1 VTQVIGSWSQ
11 VSVTAV
17 APAGAAWAA
26 LVLTVLSADAAA
38 VQYYDGVLFEAS
50 PVVQPYFDGST
61 PMDGTSVADY
71 LWESTVNLSR
81 SHYYHRRAV
90 RNSRLVT
97 RITDFLPMG
106 ITYTL
111 HYAQP
116 L

>member
-1 VTQVIGSWSQ
+1 
-11 VSVTAV
+11 
-17 APAGAAWAA
+17 
-26 LVLTVLSADAAA
+26 
-38 VQYYDGVLFEAS
+38 
-50 PVVQPYFDGST
+50 
-61 PMDGTSVADY
+61 MDGTSVADY

-81 SHYYHRRAV
+81 SHYYHRRAI